1 MTSGTNPSATNQ
13 RTGGQVL
20 VDQLR
25 IHGVDL
31 AFCVPG
37 ESYLGVLDA
46 LWDARDAIRLI
57 TTRNEIGACN
67 MAEAYGKVTGR
78 PGICLVTRG
87 PGASHAMVGIHTAFQ
102 DSTPLILFVGQ
113 VAREAREREAFQEID
128 VKQMFGHT
136 AKWAAE
142 ISDPRRIPE
151 MVSHAFHTAMNGR
164 PGPVVL
170 ALPEDM
176 VVERCETVDAA
187 RYQVVRPSPSAVAM
201 TRLRE
206 LLAAA
211 KRPLMMVGGGGWS
224 KQATLDIVAF
234 AEANNV
240 ASCASFRCQDL
251 FDNRHRN
258 YAGDC
263 SVGILP
269 ALAKRIRETDLL
281 LVVGARLGELTTQGY
296 TLVEPPRPKQPLIH
310 IHADADELGRVY
322 QGELLIA
329 AGMAEFAAA
338 AKALKPVDHGA
349 WDDWADGARR
359 DYLRSL
365 EPDPSPGTL
374 DYGRVM
380 KMIGE
385 IVPPETIMASDA
397 GNFAGWLNRFYQFP
411 GYRTL
416 VGPTNGAMGYGV
428 PAAVAAKLVHPDRP
442 VLCFAGDG
450 GFMMTGQELATAVQ
464 YGANVVF
471 LVVNNGLYGT
481 IRMYQEREYPNR
493 YPATELRN
501 PDFAAYARAFG
512 AHGETVR
519 ETAEFP
525 AALARAF
532 GAGIPAVIELR
543 LDPEAITSR
552 TTLTALRN
560 AALAR
565 QNATR

>member
-1 MTSGTNPSATNQ
+1 MTNGTYPNGTNQ
-13 RTGGQVL
+13 RTGGQIL
-20 VDQLR
+20 VDQLK

-37 ESYLGVLDA
+37 ESYLAVLDA
-46 LWDARDAIRLI
+46 LWDARETIRLI

-67 MAEAYGKVTGR
+67 MAESFGKVTGR

-151 MVSHAFHTAMNGR
+151 MVSHAFHIAMSGR

-176 VVERCETVDAA
+176 LVERCATADTAH
-187 RYQVVRPSPSAVAM
+187 YQIVRPSPSATAM

-206 LLAAA
+206 LLAKAR
-211 KRPLMMVGGGGWS
+211 RPLMLVGGGGWS
-224 KQATLDIVAF
+224 ERSTRDIVAF
-234 AEANNV
+234 AEANNLP
-240 ASCASFRCQDL
+240 ACASFRCQDL
-251 FDNRHRN
+251 FDNRHKN
-258 YAGDC
+258 YVGDC

-269 ALAKRIRETDLL
+269 ALARRIRETDLL

-296 TLVEPPRPKQPLIH
+296 TLVEPPLPKQPLVH
-310 IHADADELGRVY
+310 VHADADELGRVY

-329 AGMAEFAAA
+329 AGMEEFAAA
-338 AKALKPVDHGA
+338 AKALKPVDHAA

-359 DYLRSL
+359 DYLKSL
-365 EPDPSPGTL
+365 EPDRSPGTL

-380 KMIGE
+380 TMIGE
-385 IVPPETIMASDA
+385 TVPAETIMASDA

-411 GYRTL
+411 GFRTL

-428 PAAVAAKLVHPDRP
+428 PAAIAAKLVHPERP

-464 YGANVVF
+464 YGANVIF

-525 AALARAF
+525 AAFARARA
-532 GAGIPAVIELR
+532 AGTPAVIELR

-552 TTLTALRN
+552 TTLTALRD

-565 QNATR
+565 QRAAR